1 MVVSIV
7 EDIRGPE
14 EELLLQVQ

>member
-7 EDIRGPE
+7 EDIRGQE